1 MQKEGVILAVEGASQ
16 FITQMKAAGQAVDGF
31 GKAVGGS
38 ANAAKLQ
45 TWGASLATVGSALQ
59 NLTGLGGGIAQLGGK
74 MGSLGQLA
82 GVATKY
88 LGAAGP
94 AIAGVGVAA
103 AGSIAA
109 LGGAAV
115 GVAALGK
122 KMAELAQQTAPIQGL
137 DFQFRTLTQEIEGGS
152 GAMLSAL
159 QRSSSGM
166 IANRDLMRSYND
178 AAALVNR
185 QFAERLP
192 EALGLLGKVSAA
204 TGTDMN
210 YLLNSL
216 VTGVGRV
223 SPMILDNL
231 KIQVGVAEATAK
243 ASEMFGKE
251 ADQLTKVEQQ
261 TALTELALAKLEEK
275 FGALPDI
282 SETAGAQ
289 MAMLQA
295 NFQNIKDTLG
305 QFLLPA
311 FTSFLQGV
319 NALTGAFSAAIS
331 EGGAFYPLLV
341 NLGAVLAL
349 VGDGFRDLAD
359 RAAHWLGNLDADWTA
374 RMGGMA
380 ASAIQ
385 WGADL
390 VTNFAVGILD
400 AANTVLTWAMNQIGN
415 ILSWWLAPGSP
426 PKVAPDLDKWG
437 IAAFESFLKGM
448 TEADFGVLE
457 SVQGPLKKALEGP
470 AFADVSKALSGA
482 LAGGDR
488 AGALNILAK
497 SSEQFG
503 DDIAELAR
511 REFALADATDAV
523 AVAEQKL
530 ADAQERAVRT
540 NQRVSAETA
549 KYNQMLREGAS
560 EQALQAQLA
569 RINAAEEEANVARKE
584 VGAAETGVDAAKE
597 QVDALKEQVEWQ
609 QRFLQQL
616 FGIQDALT
624 EQERRGSGAGKGA
637 VIPGLPE
644 GALRPAAGGIGGAI
658 AQAIE
663 DAKGRIKTSLGGI
676 WQTIKE
682 EFSDKWDA
690 AIAKLGGTWTEFK
703 DTVGEAWDTLKEK
716 YPFLQNVE
724 DWLVD
729 NIPVVKQMIVEAW
742 DPLTESLG
750 GLYSEISDNLL
761 GVLTGDQSLLEAFQ
775 NVRDY
780 IKDTFIPEILG
791 EDGLGPILQ
800 WFKDEVIDPLATGID
815 TMYQALKNSDT
826 WLGNLIKRI
835 EGMGPGFWD
844 KIKFLVGQSPSP
856 LAIGIQTAADAME
869 RMARVSIPQLQGAMT
884 FQPAGMGSSFR
895 PAGSVTNQTANSF
908 SFDTT
913 VNSGI
918 DAVAFEA
925 MILRTVRRALAG
937 AA

>member
-1 MQKEGVILAVEGASQ
+1 MPLQKEGVILAVEGANQ
-16 FITQMKAAGQAVDGF
+16 FISQLKGATAQYEQFIGSLDKGGGQA
-31 GKAVGGS
+31 AAMTGG
-38 ANAAKLQ
+38 L
-45 TWGASLATVGSALQ
+45 
-59 NLTGLGGGIAQLGGK
+59 GK
-74 MGSLGQLA
+74 MGGAAGKAGAAMAGISAGALAA
-82 GVATKY
+82 GVA
-88 LGAAGP
+88 
-94 AIAGVGVAA
+94 VA
-103 AGSIAA
+103 
-109 LGGAAV
+109 GAAV
-115 GVAALGK
+115 GVAKLTQG
-122 KMAELAQQTAPIQGL
+122 MISLAQQTAPIQGL
-137 DFQFRTLTQEIEGGS
+137 QAQFTTLTQEIEGGS

-251 ADQLTKVEQQ
+251 ADALTKVEQQ

-289 MAMLQA
+289 MSILSA

-319 NALTGAFSAAIS
+319 NALAGAFSAAIS

-380 ASAIQ
+380 ASAIR

-437 IAAFESFLKGM
+437 IAAFESFLQGM

-457 SVQGPLKKALEGP
+457 SVQGPLKKVLEGP

-488 AGALNILAK
+488 AGALDILAK

-569 RINAAEEEANVARKE
+569 RINAAEEEAAVARKE

-597 QVDALKEQVEWQ
+597 RVDALKEQVEWQ

-624 EQERRGSGAGKGA
+624 EQERAAAKERATAGRGGGAGKGA

-644 GALRPAAGGIGGAI
+644 GALPPAAGGIGGAI

-663 DAKGRIKTSLGGI
+663 DAKGRIKASLGGI

-690 AIAKLGGTWTEFK
+690 AVAKLGETWTEFK
-703 DTVGEAWDTLKEK
+703 DTVGEAWDALKEK
-716 YPFLQNVE
+716 YPFLQDVE
-724 DWLVD
+724 DWVVGLPEQISTLISTGWDKLQEAISKTYDFISENV
-729 NIPVVKQMIVEAW
+729 IPI
-742 DPLTESLG
+742 
-750 GLYSEISDNLL
+750 
-761 GVLTGDQSLLEAFQ
+761 LTGETSLKEAFQ
-775 NVRDY
+775 QVKTY
-780 IKDTFIPEILG
+780 ITDTLIPAITG
-791 EDGLGPILQ
+791 EDGLGPILDWLKLQ
-800 WFKDEVIDPLATGID
+800 VIDPLTTGID
-815 TMYQALKNSDT
+815 TMWNALKNAHT
-826 WLGNLIKRI
+826 WLGNLIDKI
-835 EGMGPGFWD
+835 KTMGSNVWD
-844 KIKFLVGQSPSP
+844 KIKFLVGASPSP

-869 RMARVSIPQLQGAMT
+869 RMARVSIPQFQGALS
-884 FQPAGMGSSFR
+884 FQPAGMGSAFR

-925 MILRTVRRALAG
+925 MVLRTVRRALAG